1 MSNPILDR
9 TFKSIPDGW
18 RVQPISEALLEVD
31 QPINMRND
39 ELYQLVSVRRRNG
52 GLFYRE
58 SLKGSHIL
66 TKTLRWV
73 VPKTFVVARMQVV
86 HGATAFVSDDFA
98 GSAVSKSYSSFAG
111 TDICDAEFFS
121 WMARLP
127 FMYAYFM
134 DSSQGIVIEKMTFD
148 QNRWLSLPVPLPP
161 LTEQRKITEILCL
174 IDEQIRN
181 SEEIIA
187 KLKLVKTGLSTNLF
201 DRTGWKLR
209 PLGDVADIKNGT
221 TPSRARADYWTNG
234 SIPWLASGKVNDYI
248 VSQPSEYVTGRAFSD
263 CGLTLLPVGSVVV
276 GMIGDGKTRGMSARL
291 AIASAI
297 NQNLAGILPGR
308 ELDGAF
314 LHQYLVHSY
323 DRLRGGGRGSNQDAL
338 NTSLVSEFLVPVPTQ
353 FEQSRVVQ
361 LLDTVDVR
369 AAAEKA
375 NRQKL
380 DSLLHGVMSD
390 LLTGCV
396 RVPVEVAS

>member
-1 MSNPILDR
+1 
-9 TFKSIPDGW
+9 
-18 RVQPISEALLEVD
+18 
-31 QPINMRND
+31 
-39 ELYQLVSVRRRNG
+39 
-52 GLFYRE
+52 
-58 SLKGSHIL
+58 
-66 TKTLRWV
+66 
-73 VPKTFVVARMQVV
+73 MQVV